1 MQFGLSHAIGQA
13 DKQIDRKISE
23 RQWQK
28 NGHRNTYD
36 WTHAVGMVSYKSEE
50 R

>member
-1 MQFGLSHAIGQA
+1 MQFGLSHAVGQA
-13 DKQIDRKISE
+13 DKQKDRKINE
-23 RQWQK
+23 RQWQI
-28 NGHRNTYD
+28 NGHHNTND